1 MIHHSERRHGLV
13 TAAAIVGTVAVV
25 QAPARV
31 AAYALMLRHQRR
43 TTPDLFD
50 GTACLSAIATC
61 LDEYARQPMTPRP

>member
-13 TAAAIVGTVAVV
+13 RAAAIVGTVAVV

-31 AAYALMLRHQRR
+31 AAYALLLRHQRR
-43 TTPDLFD
+43 TTPELFD

-61 LDEYARQPMTPRP
+61 LDEYSRHPMTPRP